1 MTGASKD
8 GKHGKQ
14 ANCADDESARLP
26 TTYLTVLDRKVK
38 ITESN
43 GEAKELHFD
52 VVGHPRWHFS
62 FACVL
67 PFHTAKGDQPAE
79 VGKHGNIEGCAAAEL
94 SEEVKRSAVRRELC
108 SRLLLVAVQQRLSA
122 VGDRAMLTGGELVRL
137 IPDGHPGYAEVK
149 WCANRFT
156 PFLVIDPQV
165 DPDPGARDAEEY
177 IEVLRVPV
185 PELRRLLVS
194 GDMMLP
200 SIVTANLALAVLES
214 RGLL

>member
-1 MTGASKD
+1 MPTFELIS
-8 GKHGKQ
+8 
-14 ANCADDESARLP
+14 ESTLHKR
-26 TTYLTVLDRKVK
+26 YLTVLDRKVK

-67 PFHTAKGDQPAE
+67 PFHTAEGDQPAE
-79 VGKHGNIEGCAAAEL
+79 VTLIKEYAQGPNQVIFNLPCGGYEPGKHGNIEGCAAAEL
-94 SEEVKRSAVRRELC
+94 SEE
-108 SRLLLVAVQQRLSA
+108 
-122 VGDRAMLTGGELVRL
+122 AMLTGGELVRL